1 MIFQKTIS
9 KKVSIQGV
17 GLHSGD
23 AVTLSLLPAKP
34 DSGITFVRKDLNS
47 NNTIKVDPFLVSDT
61 RLCSTLEK
69 ESAKVMTVEHLM
81 SALYAYSIDNIIIEI
96 SGIEVPILDGSS
108 NPFIYLIQSGEPI
121 NQEREKKFI
130 KVKKALKYE
139 IDGKFAM
146 LEPYDGFKIDFSI
159 DFPHPV
165 FADRN
170 NSISID
176 YYKDSYVDEIA
187 RARTFGFMQEVEYLR
202 SNGLAKG
209 GSLDNAIVMDEYKII
224 NNDRLRYEDE
234 FVRHKVLDAFGDLYL
249 TGHALIGKFSAFK
262 SGHEINNQL
271 LRLLMKDKDSYDL
284 VSLVESDS
292 VYQQIINH
300 NEQLELIQ
308 NEAALAWFLG
318 QLLFY

>member
-1 MIFQKTIS
+1 
-9 KKVSIQGV
+9 
-17 GLHSGD
+17 
-23 AVTLSLLPAKP
+23 
-34 DSGITFVRKDLNS
+34 
-47 NNTIKVDPFLVSDT
+47 
-61 RLCSTLEK
+61 
-69 ESAKVMTVEHLM
+69 
-81 SALYAYSIDNIIIEI
+81 
-96 SGIEVPILDGSS
+96 
-108 NPFIYLIQSGEPI
+108 
-121 NQEREKKFI
+121 
-130 KVKKALKYE
+130 
-139 IDGKFAM
+139 M

-308 NEAALAWFLG
+308 NEAALA
-318 QLLFY
+318 

>member
-23 AVTLSLLPAKP
+23 TVTLSLLPAKP

-47 NNTIKVDPFLVSDT
+47 NNTIKVDPYLVSDT

-249 TGHALIGKFSAFK
+249 TGHALLGKFTAFK

-284 VSLVESDS
+284 VSLTESDR
-292 VYQQIINH
+292 VHQQIINH

-308 NEAALAWFLG
+308 NEAALA
-318 QLLFY
+318 

>member
-139 IDGKFAM
+139 IEGKFAM

-308 NEAALAWFLG
+308 NEAALA
-318 QLLFY
+318 

>member
-108 NPFIYLIQSGEPI
+108 NPFIFLIQSGEPI

-271 LRLLMKDKDSYDL
+271 LKLLMKDKDSYDL

-308 NEAALAWFLG
+308 NEAAIA
-318 QLLFY
+318 